1 MKFIVDETQSG
12 QRLDKILTFFLT
24 GYTRTYIQKIIKDK
38 KVKVNKKVVQ
48 KSSVKLNINDKIEI
62 KKIEPT
68 ELKIQPEKIALN
80 VLYEDKNVL
89 VINKPAGL
97 VVHPADSGGNSSG
110 TIVNAVL
117 YHCKNELSGIGGVKR
132 PGILHRLDKNT
143 SGVLMIAKNDLTH
156 QFLSQQIQ
164 ERKVDK
170 YYQVLIKGHIHSKK
184 GSIDAPIFRSMK
196 DRKKMAVSLHSKAR
210 NALTHY
216 EVMEEFKNTSLLK
229 VQIITGRTHQIRV
242 HFASI
247 NYPVAG
253 DDLYGDPKFNQN
265 FSKTHGLKRQ
275 FLHAWKLGVVLPEQ
289 TKKTVFEAP
298 LSNDLSQ
305 VLKGL

>member
-117 YHCKNELSGIGGVKR
+117 YLWHCA
-132 PGILHRLDKNT
+132 ILR
-143 SGVLMIAKNDLTH
+143 
-156 QFLSQQIQ
+156 
-164 ERKVDK
+164 
-170 YYQVLIKGHIHSKK
+170 
-184 GSIDAPIFRSMK
+184 PIF
-196 DRKKMAVSLHSKAR
+196 LPPF
-210 NALTHY
+210 LPC
-216 EVMEEFKNTSLLK
+216 EFAMLTSLCLL
-229 VQIITGRTHQIRV
+229 
-242 HFASI
+242 
-247 NYPVAG
+247 N
-253 DDLYGDPKFNQN
+253 
-265 FSKTHGLKRQ
+265 
-275 FLHAWKLGVVLPEQ
+275 
-289 TKKTVFEAP
+289 
-298 LSNDLSQ
+298 LS
-305 VLKGL
+305 